1 MELTLFVDHQC
12 NLRCTYCYNG
22 EKFSRRMSR
31 EVLVEAARL
40 ALGKARDVLHV
51 SFFGGEPLLHPEFI
65 EVAATLFEREAE
77 RLAPGLA
84 LRFIMNTNG
93 TLLDDR
99 AIRILSAP
107 RQFLVNVSLDG
118 APEVHDK
125 VRLTAG
131 GKGTYDAVDR
141 GLRRLRDAGIPYQL
155 LSVVGPSGARA
166 LGSTVA
172 TLLALAPEKAQLSV
186 DYRAPWTIESLGWL
200 RDGLRDAGDAWMA
213 AFRAGKVVPLNPLH
227 GKILA
232 HLHGGMPCASRCLLA
247 NGELTVAPSGNLYP
261 CGQMVGEDDD
271 PALVIGHV
279 STGVEPPRVAAL
291 QAARDRI
298 DETCGECELL
308 DRCQS
313 QCGCRHVALT
323 GELGRVTAALCET
336 EAAFIDEADRVAEV
350 LYAERCPAFVSYYYD
365 RAWGMTP
372 GAKLVT
378 LRRPVRDGA
387 PEATTPRS

>member
-31 EVLVEAARL
+31 EVLEKAARL
-40 ALGKARDVLHV
+40 ALGKARGELHV
-51 SFFGGEPLLHPEFI
+51 SFFGGEPLLHPDFVEEAI
-65 EVAATLFEREAE
+65 ELFEREAP
-77 RLAPGLA
+77 RLSPGLA
-84 LRFIMNTNG
+84 LRYIMNTNG
-93 TLLDDR
+93 TLLDER
-99 AIRILSAP
+99 AIRLLRSRP
-107 RQFLVNVSLDG
+107 FVVNISLDG

-131 GKGTYDAVDR
+131 GRGTYAVVE
-141 GLRRLRDAGIPYQL
+141 GGIRRLRDEGVRYQL
-155 LSVVGPSGARA
+155 LSVVGPWGARE
-166 LGSTVA
+166 LGRTVETA
-172 TLLALAPEKAQLSV
+172 LALEPEKLQLSI
-186 DYRAPWTIESLGWL
+186 DYRAAWTEESLGWL
-200 RDGLRDAGDAWMA
+200 RDGLHDAGDAWMA
-213 AFRAGKVVPLNPLH
+213 SFRAGRAVPLNPLH
-227 GKILA
+227 AKILA

-271 PALVIGHV
+271 PKLVIGHV
-279 STGVEPPRVAAL
+279 DGGVTPSRVDAL

-298 DETCGECELL
+298 DETFGDCELV

-323 GELGRVTAALCET
+323 GELGRITAALCET
-336 EAAFIDEADRVAEV
+336 EAAFVEEADRVAEA
-350 LYAERCPAFVSYYYD
+350 LYAEQCRAFLAYYYE
-365 RAWGMTP
+365 RSWAPTA

-378 LRRPVRDGA
+378 LRRAA
-387 PEATTPRS
+387 PGVDASRS

>member
-31 EVLVEAARL
+31 EVLAEAARL

-51 SFFGGEPLLHPEFI
+51 SFFGGEPLLHPDFI
-65 EVAATLFEREAE
+65 EEAVHLFEREAP
-77 RLAPGLA
+77 RVAPGLA

-93 TLLDDR
+93 TLLDER
-99 AIRILSAP
+99 AIRIMSAP

-131 GKGTYDAVDR
+131 GKGTYDAVER
-141 GLRRLRDAGIPYQL
+141 GLRTLRAAGIPYQL
-155 LSVVGPSGARA
+155 LSVVGPWGARS
-166 LGSTVA
+166 LGRTVA
-172 TLLALAPEKAQLSV
+172 TALALDPEKAQLSI
-186 DYRAPWTIESLGWL
+186 DYRAPWTEESLEWL
-200 RDGLRDAGDAWMA
+200 REGLRDAGDAWMA
-213 AFRAGKVVPLNPLH
+213 AFRAGKAIPLNPMH

-247 NGELTVAPSGNLYP
+247 NGELTVAPTGNLYP

-271 PALVIGHV
+271 DTLVIGHV
-279 STGVEPPRVAAL
+279 STGVDPARVGRL

-298 DETCGECELL
+298 DETCGECEVV

-323 GELGRVTAALCET
+323 GELGKITAALCET
-336 EAAFIDEADRVAEV
+336 EAAFIEEADRVAET
-350 LYAERCPAFVSYYYD
+350 LYAEKCRAFLAYYYEKS
-365 RAWGMTP
+365 WGVTP

-378 LRRPVRDGA
+378 LRRPAREPDA
-387 PEATTPRS
+387 ITPRG